1 MPNRPPVPVSGDF
14 PSNSMKSKMH
24 TNTAPKDIAKK
35 RSSVASV
42 ISEHSDE
49 VKSYI
54 IYDILAPAVKDMIS
68 SIVKSALGALQD
80 AIETSLYGA
89 PRKSS
94 YGRSTYTDYTKRYKS
109 GYPKTSEQASYNNPS
124 IVKKGTRP
132 VGNFNDIQPC
142 RSRGDAEKV
151 LGKLIESIATYGE
164 ASVGDYYDF
173 MGISS
178 EFTDRKWGWT
188 DLSQAG
194 TYRDKDGYRIDLPDP
209 KPL

>member
-1 MPNRPPVPVSGDF
+1 MANRPPVPVSGDF
-14 PSNSMKSKMH
+14 PSNSMRSKEQ
-24 TNTAPKDIAKK
+24 TKKQAIVKK
-35 RSSVASV
+35 RSSVANV

-54 IYDILAPAVKDMIS
+54 IYDIIAPAVKDMIS
-68 SIVKSALGALQD
+68 SIVKSAFSALQD
-80 AIETSLYGA
+80 SIETSLYGA
-89 PRKSS
+89 PRKSG
-94 YGRSTYTDYTKRYKS
+94 YGRSSYTDYTKRYKS
-109 GYPKTSEQASYNNPS
+109 GYPKPNEQASYNNPS

-132 VGNFNDIQPC
+132 TGNFNDIQAC
-142 RSRGDAEKV
+142 RSRGDAERI
-151 LGKLIESIATYGE
+151 LGKLIESISTYGE
-164 ASVGDYYDF
+164 ASVGDYYDY

-178 EFTDRKWGWT
+178 DFTDRKWGWT